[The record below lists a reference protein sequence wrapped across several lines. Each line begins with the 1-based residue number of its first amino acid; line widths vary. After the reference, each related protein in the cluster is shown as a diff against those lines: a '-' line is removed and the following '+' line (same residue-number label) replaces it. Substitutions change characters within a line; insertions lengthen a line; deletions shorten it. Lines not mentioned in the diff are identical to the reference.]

1 MERRSFIS
9 SLIAAPLLAKEA
21 FGGALGPQAPSPDT
35 DSPPQIYLW
44 RQYILK
50 TGTQPRR
57 VADFLQNAAIP
68 ALNRL
73 GHKPIGAFEAV
84 SGVATPTVFTLT
96 PFASLEEIGTLETR
110 LDADKEFASA
120 GAAYL
125 DAPAT
130 DVPYVRQEVS
140 LLVAFPKFPK
150 LVVQAATG
158 TKGPRLFE
166 LRTYESPT
174 ERAHRA
180 KVKMFSE
187 MGEIDIFHRA
197 GLTPVFFSRTFAGP
211 KMPSLTYMLVHENM
225 AARDKNWSA
234 FSRDTEWRKLSQTP
248 AIRIPR
254 SSRTSPSCTSGR
266 PPTLR
271 YRLPPR
277 TTGDQEVVS
286 PYDLL
291 TSCEALCGT
300 GHSRPSSG

>member
-1 MERRSFIS
+1 M
-9 SLIAAPLLAKEA
+9 
-21 FGGALGPQAPSPDT
+21 
-35 DSPPQIYLW
+35 
-44 RQYILK
+44 
-50 TGTQPRR
+50 
-57 VADFLQNAAIP
+57 
-68 ALNRL
+68 
-73 GHKPIGAFEAV
+73 

-96 PFASLEEIGTLETR
+96 PFASLDAIGTLEAR
-110 LDADKEFASA
+110 LDADKEFAAA

-150 LVVQAATG
+150 LIVPAATA

-180 KVKMFSE
+180 KVKMFSD

-234 FSRDTEWRKLSQTP
+234 FSSDPDWRKLSQTP
-248 AIRIPR
+248 GYTDPDIVSNI
-254 SSRTSPSCTSGR
+254 TVVYLR
-266 PPTLR
+266 PAA
-271 YRLPPR
+271 YS
-277 TTGDQEVVS
+277 QI
-286 PYDLL
+286 
-291 TSCEALCGT
+291 
-300 GHSRPSSG
+300 